1 MEEMLTA
8 TTPPCKLAFNPD
20 PFLINTG
27 VQFPEFLAEYR
38 PSQVHGLL
46 GKFYALGFALSGV
59 THIGHR

>member
-27 VQFPEFLAEYR
+27 AQFPEFLAEYR